1 MKNSALVS
9 QRGASPSCSKT
20 VITQIP
26 ENNSG
31 FLFRREPHLLEYVS
45 TNNRFVFHIR
55 HPSPGNWDFLKR
67 ILEGLFLEGDR
78 ILILTHGS
86 EAQAMVIFLPSFVL
100 PGLHLIWFSTGL
112 FPLQPGLPMPKGPA
126 HEAIYGE
133 HTAFCFLSLGTQ
145 RSLPLL
151 SSHFKGPRKVLCSS
165 GDSLGK
171 KTWELLFAK
180 CSLKAKSSC
189 SLFFPSSSH
198 AACSRLS

>member
-112 FPLQPGLPMPKGPA
+112 FPLQPGASNAQRPSPRGHIWRA
-126 HEAIYGE
+126 H
-133 HTAFCFLSLGTQ
+133 CLLLSLPGNPEVTPFVVQPFQ
-145 RSLPLL
+145 RPQEGPLL
-151 SSHFKGPRKVLCSS
+151 L
-165 GDSLGK
+165 
-171 KTWELLFAK
+171 W
-180 CSLKAKSSC
+180 
-189 SLFFPSSSH
+189 
-198 AACSRLS
+198 